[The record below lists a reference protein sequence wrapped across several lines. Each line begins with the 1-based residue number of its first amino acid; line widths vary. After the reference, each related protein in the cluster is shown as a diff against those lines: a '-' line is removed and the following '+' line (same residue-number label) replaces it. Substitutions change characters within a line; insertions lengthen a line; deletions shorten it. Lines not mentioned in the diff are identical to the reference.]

1 MKRHLKKVVLAM
13 IAFVLCGVMNVTGSN
28 VSLAATDVETEQT
41 AELEAASTVKHV
53 SARKLYHA
61 GDYLYIETSKGVLA
75 YNMKKQTAKY
85 VVESDGVSGVL
96 VHKGYLYYNL
106 YQDSQMSIYKIK
118 ADGSSKPKQICK
130 NGRLGFMKNNR
141 LYYGHSGLC
150 SMKLDGTDKKCHMRV
165 KDGANGTVFYYKGK
179 YFYSVFPYVTES
191 YSVDTKYKHKKKY
204 PAGNKTVCNAFVR
217 AFDDMQYNES
227 LTVRGYQYGTL
238 IKNGKSSNSIY
249 KFGDSYY
256 GKSTGR
262 TSKKRIYQSS
272 KKKVHVLAACP
283 GYIMF
288 AESNQKASYEDGTVK
303 IINVKGKVVA
313 TLKKSQK

>member
-150 SMKLDGTDKKCHMRV
+150 SMKLDGTDKKRHMRV
-165 KDGANGTVFYYKGK
+165 KDDANGKVFY
-179 YFYSVFPYVTES
+179 
-191 YSVDTKYKHKKKY
+191 
-204 PAGNKTVCNAFVR
+204 
-217 AFDDMQYNES
+217 
-227 LTVRGYQYGTL
+227 L
-238 IKNGKSSNSIY
+238 
-249 KFGDSYY
+249 
-256 GKSTGR
+256 
-262 TSKKRIYQSS
+262 
-272 KKKVHVLAACP
+272 
-283 GYIMF
+283 
-288 AESNQKASYEDGTVK
+288 
-303 IINVKGKVVA
+303 
-313 TLKKSQK
+313 